1 MSYCRFST
9 DDFQCDVYV
18 YADVAGGYTTHVA
31 VNRVVFAHPLP
42 PPVPMQEV
50 DAFLARHR
58 QMMALI
64 DTSPRE
70 PILLEH
76 AGERFNDDTA
86 AECAAR
92 LTHLRA
98 LGYRVPDG
106 VIEALRETAD
116 TD

>member
-31 VNRVVFAHPLP
+31 SNRVAFAEPLP
-42 PPVPMQEV
+42 PPVSMDDVE
-50 DAFLARHR
+50 AFLARHR

-64 DTSPRE
+64 DASPRE

-76 AGERFNDDTA
+76 AGRTFSDDTA

-92 LTHLRA
+92 LTQLRS

-106 VIEALRETAD
+106 VIEALLETPHD
-116 TD
+116 